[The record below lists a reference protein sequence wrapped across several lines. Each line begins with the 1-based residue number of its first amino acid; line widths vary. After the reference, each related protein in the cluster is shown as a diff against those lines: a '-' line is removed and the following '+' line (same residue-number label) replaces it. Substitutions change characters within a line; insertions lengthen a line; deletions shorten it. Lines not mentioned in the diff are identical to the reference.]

1 MFNYLILNELE
12 LIHAYIYIY
21 IFMDEFFLSIQCEG
35 KTREERDDPS
45 RTSYIFFFFF
55 SKIHIKTFL
64 VC

>member
-45 RTSYIFFFFF
+45 RTSYIFFM
-55 SKIHIKTFL
+55 
-64 VC
+64 